1 MSDWLVRAYL
11 PHEIIEGNYGPRD
24 IKRGVECIRNVI
36 GERIRLRRMENS
48 CSFLVAHS
56 STWL

>member
-36 GERIRLRRMENS
+36 AERIRLRRMENS
-48 CSFLVAHS
+48 
-56 STWL
+56 